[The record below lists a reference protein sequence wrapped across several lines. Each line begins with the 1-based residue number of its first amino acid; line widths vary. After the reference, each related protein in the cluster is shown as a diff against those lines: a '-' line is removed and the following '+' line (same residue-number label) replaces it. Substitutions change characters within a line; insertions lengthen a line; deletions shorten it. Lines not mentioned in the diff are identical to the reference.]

1 MALIEINRIVDTV
14 LTFYE
19 GEKPLFDTIIAN
31 YLDNR
36 QLTLFKGI
44 RKVIP
49 ESNLPSIEVAPVSS
63 QLSWHAC
70 RVQEDNPSLEIQ
82 VSVNIW
88 DPALAVDLE
97 GKLVSLA
104 VRILVQPPQL
114 RPQIQGT
121 NIWLYDSV
129 LPSVQYGSTAA
140 QGNMRVAKISWS
152 GKALDYLTDTLF
164 FPFLQGGGNWV
175 L

>member
-1 MALIEINRIVDTV
+1 MALVEINRVVDTI

-19 GEKPLFDTIIAN
+19 EEKPLFDTLISN

-36 QLTLFKGI
+36 QITLYKGI

-49 ESNLPSIEVAPVSS
+49 ESNLPSIEVGPVSS

-70 RVQEDNPSLEIQ
+70 RVQEDNPSLEIHI
-82 VSVNIW
+82 STNIW

-104 VRILVQPPQL
+104 TRILAHPPHL
-114 RPQIQGT
+114 RPQIQGSNT
-121 NIWLYDSV
+121 WIYDSV
-129 LPSVQYGSTAA
+129 LPTVQYGATSA
-140 QGNMRVAKISWS
+140 QGNIRVAQISWT
-152 GKALDYLTDTLF
+152 GKLLDYLADSLF
-164 FPFLQGGGNWV
+164 PPFLQGQGNWV